1 MSDEEKKNN
10 QSIVSDPPYRFAQRV
25 LMISFPTALVLLSFA
40 AMDEIQPLSAILGFC
55 MVVSFN
61 ILFTMPFLKNLQ
73 SLTQYTNTLAQMQ
86 NGPEPELPT
95 LENADDN
102 DESAQ
107 IVHAINKMRS
117 IWVTRAE
124 QLEAQTL
131 SDSAVLDSLP
141 DPLLM
146 LDRNGVINGANQ
158 AARALFGET
167 VREKSLK
174 ELFYTPAL
182 ITAAD
187 SVLSGESKKESLE
200 LVLGYRTFSVKI
212 ELLPAAA
219 NEGAVAVLSLYD
231 ITAQKKLEQAQIDF
245 VANASH
251 ELKTPLSI
259 LSGFIETL
267 QTTARDDPKAQQEFL
282 KIMQAQ
288 SARMAQL
295 IQNLL
300 SLSKI
305 QMNEHDEV
313 TEKVDVCEIL
323 KAVRL
328 GLKEKAAKNNITLTL
343 KPSAPESVILGDTGE
358 LTQVFQNLIDNAIK
372 YAKEGSSVTITCRN
386 EENVDQ
392 KRIPY
397 DRLFAVTVHNAG
409 DPIPPELQ
417 PRLTERFFRVPSLK
431 NKAGGTGLGL
441 AIVVQILKHHF
452 GALKIQSSAEAGT
465 NFTVYLPIRESV
477 QAPETPD
484 DARGGD
490 PEAQSEESP
499 EDLKTP

>member
-1 MSDEEKKNN
+1 MQNEDKNN
-10 QSIVSDPPYRFAQRV
+10 EERPEQEETPYRFAQRV
-25 LMISFPTALVLLSFA
+25 LIISFPAALVLLSYVTL
-40 AMDEIQPLSAILGFC
+40 DEISSISAILGFC
-55 MVVSFN
+55 MIVSFN
-61 ILFTMPFLKNLQ
+61 VIFTMPFFKNLQ
-73 SLTQYTNTLAQMQ
+73 SLTRYTNTLAQIQ
-86 NGPEPELPT
+86 DSDTLELPD
-95 LENADDN
+95 LETKDSQ
-102 DESAQ
+102 DESSQ
-107 IVHAINKMRS
+107 IVQAINKMRS
-117 IWVTRAE
+117 IWITRAE

-146 LDRNGVINGANQ
+146 MDKNGNINGANQ

-182 ITAAD
+182 ITAVD
-187 SVLSGESKKESLE
+187 SVLSGNSNKESLE
-200 LVLGYRTFSVKI
+200 LVLGYRTFNVKI
-212 ELLPAAA
+212 ELLPAVA

-282 KIMQAQ
+282 KIMQTQ
-288 SARMAQL
+288 SSRMAQL

-313 TEKVDVCEIL
+313 SEKIDVCEIL
-323 KAVRL
+323 KSVRY
-328 GLKEKAAKNNITLTL
+328 GLKAKAAQNGITLTL
-343 KPSAPESVILGDTGE
+343 KPCKQESVVLGDSGE
-358 LTQVFQNLIDNAIK
+358 LTQVFQNLFDNAIK
-372 YAKEGSSVTITCRN
+372 YAKEKSVVTITCRN
-386 EENVDQ
+386 EDNIDQ

-397 DRLFAVTVHNAG
+397 DRLFVVTVHNTG
-409 DPIPPELQ
+409 DPIPPEMQ

-431 NKAGGTGLGL
+431 NKANGTGLGL

-452 GALKIQSSAEAGT
+452 GALKIQSSPEEGT
-465 NFTVYLPIRESV
+465 SFTVYLPMRETVIPEEEERGDSSDDV
-477 QAPETPD
+477 QEQ
-484 DARGGD
+484 
-490 PEAQSEESP
+490 ESE
-499 EDLKTP
+499 